1 VRYIAARALR
11 AAAELLTPPA
21 EKKRLRTAAEAA
33 IASGKLASGTS
44 DVETLCTELAEMAQI
59 SSLATALEGKAG
71 DVGAQVE
78 LLTAQ
83 LEKLESGYRAKAAA
97 AAAKAG
103 EAKPAAAKAAA
114 PFGGAEVR

>member
-1 VRYIAARALR
+1 M
-11 AAAELLTPPA
+11 LTPLT

-33 IASGKLASGTS
+33 IASGKLASGTN
-44 DVETLCTELAEMAQI
+44 DVETLCTELAELAQI
-59 SSLATALEGKAG
+59 SSLAAALEGKAG

-97 AAAKAG
+97 AAAKG
-103 EAKPAAAKAAA
+103 GDAKPAAAKAAA